1 MKQYEVGST
10 ELSIHKQITLPQLM
24 CIAQYAK
31 NYNGTI
37 KIARKNQ
44 EINVKNISSLTAFFL
59 TLGKDA
65 HINILVKGE
74 NAQEAIDQIENI
86 CMAED
91 TELTPSMS

>member
-65 HINILVKGE
+65 HIKILVKGE

>member
-1 MKQYEVGST
+1 MQHFEIGSS
-10 ELSIHKQITLPQLM
+10 ELSIQKQITLPQLM

-37 KIARKNQ
+37 KLVRKNQ

-65 HINILVKGE
+65 HIKVLVKGE
-74 NAQEAIDQIENI
+74 NAEDAIEQIEHI
-86 CMAED
+86 CLAENA
-91 TELTPSMS
+91 EMTPSVS